1 MTVRRVVT
9 VLVTTAALLAVTAP
23 VAGAYEPVEIVHTE
37 KVQAGPYPIVVG
49 FSTWPVRA
57 MRSLD
62 FTFAVD
68 GGVDG
73 KTGVLAITAPGDSW
87 REPLARH
94 PRKRD
99 VWGLDV
105 RAMQRPGD
113 YTLTFRVDG
122 PLGHGEGTLTP
133 LRVLD
138 QPGPPMALS
147 WGISTLPLLGLI
159 AFLAIAWRRTR
170 RSLSAPTPSR

>member
-1 MTVRRVVT
+1 MRKLATALAT
-9 VLVTTAALLAVTAP
+9 AAALLVIAAPTAN
-23 VAGAYEPVEIVHTE
+23 AYEPVGIVHTE

-57 MRSLD
+57 QQSLD

-68 GGVDG
+68 GGVQG
-73 KTGVLAITAPGDSW
+73 KSGVLTVTAPDDTW

-105 RAMQRPGD
+105 RAMQQPGK
-113 YTLTFRVDG
+113 YTFQFRVDG
-122 PLGHGEGTLTP
+122 PQGVGEGRLAD
-133 LRVLD
+133 LAVLE
-138 QPGPPMALS
+138 QPGPPMGLS
-147 WGISTLPLLGLI
+147 WGISTVPLLGLVV
-159 AFLAIAWRRTR
+159 FLAVAWRRTR
-170 RSLSAPTPSR
+170 KAVLAG